1 MTSLE
6 HRANSRDP
14 GPRPSAKGSDPDY
27 PSTQEGPWLPE
38 QAPGSCPLSLPW
50 WPSTNKYCG
59 RRLIRMEFLFNTLE
73 PHQPRHRTWSTWLF
87 LNPFF
92 TFHVSA
98 LVIPSLRA
106 VVQWGN
112 MLVFSATWGFS
123 QRQSGR
129 HPGPDPSPPTGKR
142 LCSQEQAP
150 GTRKIVPCPR
160 GQDTQNYSGK
170 LGLWHFPLFRMLISV
185 LWAKFGNSLQ
195 ARVSLF
201 FLGPP
206 GRMPRN
212 TTDPAMRTLEAGA
225 QRLVSHV
232 AASFLGL
239 SFLISKRRGLRLLN
253 PQHPFRFNPQ
263 WSHWPMWYNKS
274 FCLIVIAAQIYKR
287 MDAFNFET
295 HLYVW
300 NSIPLSICQLFILSF
315 NKYLC

>member
-1 MTSLE
+1 
-6 HRANSRDP
+6 
-14 GPRPSAKGSDPDY
+14 
-27 PSTQEGPWLPE
+27 
-38 QAPGSCPLSLPW
+38 
-50 WPSTNKYCG
+50 
-59 RRLIRMEFLFNTLE
+59 
-73 PHQPRHRTWSTWLF
+73 
-87 LNPFF
+87 
-92 TFHVSA
+92 
-98 LVIPSLRA
+98 
-106 VVQWGN
+106 

-212 TTDPAMRTLEAGA
+212 ITDPAMRTLEAGA

-274 FCLIVIAAQIYKR
+274 LCLIVIAAQIYKR